1 MLTKEKV
8 QNLISHMPE
17 TFSIDDLVE
26 KIILLQKIEQAQQQ
40 IKNGEFYTEEEID
53 QEIDLWLQK

>member
-1 MLTKEKV
+1 MLIKEKV
-8 QNLISHMPE
+8 QNLISHMPD

-26 KIILLQKIEQAQQQ
+26 KVILLQKIEQAQQQ

-53 QEIDLWLQK
+53 KEIDSWL